1 MVYKLFNI
9 GKKAG
14 AIAIVFLLTNI
25 LDCSSTEY
33 VFTAPPEVDRKIQ
46 EIPKS
51 ESEYPLYECNEESET
66 EENDVLDSH
75 DCTCTDCEEIP
86 ESDELPQRESTN
98 PGDAE

>member
-1 MVYKLFNI
+1 MVYKLFDI

-14 AIAIVFLLTNI
+14 AIAIFFLLINT

-51 ESEYPLYECNEESET
+51 ESEYPLYECNNESET

-75 DCTCTDCEEIP
+75 DCTCTDCEELP
-86 ESDELPQRESTN
+86 ESDDRSQQESNSTR
-98 PGDAE
+98 DAE